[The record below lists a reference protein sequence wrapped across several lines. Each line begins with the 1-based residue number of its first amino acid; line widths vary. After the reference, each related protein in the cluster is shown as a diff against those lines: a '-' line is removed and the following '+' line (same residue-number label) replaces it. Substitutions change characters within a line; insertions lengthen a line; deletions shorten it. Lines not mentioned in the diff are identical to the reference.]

1 MTPVERLHQAR
12 EIAAAAARRRLI
24 AEWLE
29 RHETLRAI
37 RPRNDEERLAQWEA
51 LCLLEQA
58 RLERLGQNQS
68 ILYSSVIEVS
78 IKSSIQ

>member
-1 MTPVERLHQAR
+1 MDRLHQAR
-12 EIAAAAARRRLI
+12 QVAAAAARRRQI

-37 RPRNDEERLAQWEA
+37 RPRSDEERLAQWEA

-58 RLERLGQNQS
+58 RIERLGQNQS
-68 ILYSSVIEVS
+68 IL
-78 IKSSIQ
+78 